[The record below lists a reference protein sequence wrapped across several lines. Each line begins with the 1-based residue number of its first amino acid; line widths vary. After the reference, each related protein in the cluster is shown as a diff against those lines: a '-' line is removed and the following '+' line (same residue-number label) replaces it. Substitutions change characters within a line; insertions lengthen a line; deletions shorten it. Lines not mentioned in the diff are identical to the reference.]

1 MHPYLIDIPLPFS
14 DEPFHLRSFGVMVA
28 LGFIF
33 GSWIL
38 GRLAQK
44 HGDDPEGD
52 QERYASVTMWVLMG
66 LFLGGRM
73 LYVIVEIARYRSTG
87 DVNLPGYGFM
97 NDPLSIIKVWQGGL
111 VMYGGL
117 SGAVIGGVLRARML
131 GLRPRH
137 ALDLGLVAGCF
148 GQAVGRIGCFLVGDD
163 YGQLV
168 PDHLAH
174 LPFPITVEV
183 PKPLPDGS
191 LFGVANMGETLWAT
205 QLWMTA
211 NAALLGGIA
220 LWILSRRRWEGQ
232 ITAWLLVLYPIG
244 RFIIEEFRGDSVRGV
259 WFGGFL
265 STSQLISCAAF
276 PVGLWLLWRGH
287 QRHAQESATT

>member
-14 DEPFHLRSFGVMVA
+14 DEPFHLRSFGVLVA

-38 GRLAQK
+38 GLLAQRY
-44 HGDDPEGD
+44 GDDPKND
-52 QERYASVTMWVLMG
+52 PDRYASVTMWVLMG
-66 LFLGGRM
+66 LFLGGRLM
-73 LYVIVEIARYRSTG
+73 YVAVEVAKYLSAGQAGMIG
-87 DVNLPGYGFM
+87 EQFI
-97 NDPLSIIKVWQGGL
+97 NDPLSIFYVWQGGL

-117 SGAVIGGVLRARML
+117 TGCILGGLFRARRL
-131 GLRPRH
+131 GLRPRL
-137 ALDLGLVAGCF
+137 ALDLGLTAGCF

-163 YGQLV
+163 FGQIV

-174 LPFPITVEV
+174 LPFPLTVEV

-205 QLWMTA
+205 QLWMTC

-232 ITAWLLVLYPIG
+232 VTAWLLVLYPIG
-244 RFIIEEFRGDSVRGV
+244 RFFIEEFRGDSVRGV
-259 WFGGFL
+259 WLGGFL

-276 PVGLWLLWRGH
+276 PFGLWLLWRGH

>member
-1 MHPYLIDIPLPFS
+1 MHPYLRDIPLPVS

-33 GSWIL
+33 GSWVL

-52 QERYASVTMWVLMG
+52 QERYASVTMWTLMG
-66 LFLGGRM
+66 LFLGGRLM
-73 LYVIVEIARYRSTG
+73 YVAVEVAKYLSAGQAGMIG
-87 DVNLPGYGFM
+87 EQFI
-97 NDPLSIIKVWQGGL
+97 NDPLSIFYVWQGGL

-117 SGAVIGGVLRARML
+117 TGCILGGLFRARRL
-131 GLRPRH
+131 GLRPRL
-137 ALDLGLVAGCF
+137 ALDLGLTAGCF

-163 YGQLV
+163 FGQIV

-174 LPFPITVEV
+174 LPFPLTVEV

-205 QLWMTA
+205 QLWMTC

-232 ITAWLLVLYPIG
+232 VTAWLLVLYPIG

-276 PVGLWLLWRGH
+276 PFGLWLLWRGH

>member
-1 MHPYLIDIPLPFS
+1 
-14 DEPFHLRSFGVMVA
+14 
-28 LGFIF
+28 
-33 GSWIL
+33 
-38 GRLAQK
+38 
-44 HGDDPEGD
+44 
-52 QERYASVTMWVLMG
+52 MWVLMG
-66 LFLGGRM
+66 LFLGGRLM
-73 LYVIVEIARYRSTG
+73 YVAVEVAKYLSAGQAGMIG
-87 DVNLPGYGFM
+87 EQFI
-97 NDPLSIIKVWQGGL
+97 NDPLSIFYVWQGGL

-117 SGAVIGGVLRARML
+117 TGCILGGLFRARRL
-131 GLRPRH
+131 GLRPRL
-137 ALDLGLVAGCF
+137 ALDLGLTAGCF

-163 YGQLV
+163 FGQIV

-174 LPFPITVEV
+174 LPFPLTVEV

-205 QLWMTA
+205 QLWMTC

-232 ITAWLLVLYPIG
+232 VTAWLLVLYPIG

-276 PVGLWLLWRGH
+276 PFGLWLLWRGH